1 MNVDDLLR
9 RLAGDSWLACTA
21 HLIEILIIATVIYYV
36 LHFMRGTRA
45 ATILRG
51 LFFLLLGGYLL
62 VFVGERV
69 FGLDF
74 DRLSWAMDR
83 LVTLLVI
90 AALIIFQPE
99 IRRALVRLGHNPFF
113 NLVSRR
119 GHSVIGEVV
128 KAAAEL
134 SKRRVGALI
143 AIQREVGLG
152 VYIEHGVRLDA
163 EITSEALW
171 TIFTST
177 GPLHDGAVVVRQGRL
192 AAAGCLFPLTENPDL
207 SRSLGTRHRAA
218 IGVTEDSDAVAVVVS
233 EETGRISLGLQ
244 GELHEGLTPEEL
256 RARLLE
262 LCPAEEAGLETE
274 VQ

>member
-1 MNVDDLLR
+1 MAIGDLLR
-9 RLAGDSWLACTA
+9 RLAGDSWLSCLA
-21 HLIEILIIATVIYYV
+21 HLFEIVILATIIYLA
-36 LHFMRGTRA
+36 LKFMRGTRA

-51 LFFLLLGGYLL
+51 LFFFLLGGYLL
-62 VFVGERV
+62 IFLGERALN
-69 FGLDF
+69 LDL

-83 LVTLLVI
+83 LVTLLVL
-90 AALIIFQPE
+90 AALVIFQPE

-113 NLVSRR
+113 AFLVRR
-119 GHSVIGEVV
+119 SGSLIGEVV
-128 KAAAEL
+128 QAANEL
-134 SKRRVGALI
+134 SKRRIGALV

-152 VYIEHGVRLDA
+152 AFIEHGVRLDA
-163 EITSEALW
+163 EVTAEMLW
-171 TIFTST
+171 TVFSST
-177 GPLHDGAVVVRQGRL
+177 GPLHDGAVVLRQGRI

-218 IGVTEDSDAVAVVVS
+218 IGVTEDTDAVAVVVS
-233 EETGRISLGLQ
+233 EETGRISLGQQ